1 MTQVYSRVSD
11 LIYNETFDPVAKSES
26 ICLVIAF
33 ASMNGLRMHQLD
45 VTTAFLNGG
54 LEEEMYDK
62 QPEGFV
68 VEGQE
73 HLVCKPKR
81 SLYGFKQYPRCGNQV
96 LNTQL
101 MEVGFKQTPSD
112 PCIYTHHYQ
121 MVYMFW
127 LFT

>member
-1 MTQVYSRVSD
+1 MTQGHSQVSD
-11 LIYNETFDPVAKSES
+11 LIYDETFGPVARSES

-33 ASMNGLRMHQLD
+33 ASKNRLKMHQLD

-54 LEEEMYDK
+54 LDEVMYDK

-68 VEGQE
+68 IEGQE

-81 SLYGFKQYPRCGNQV
+81 RLYGFKQYPRCGNQV

-101 MEVGFKQTPSD
+101 MEVEFKQTPSD
-112 PCIYTHHYQ
+112 PCIDTHTSLSDGLY
-121 MVYMFW
+121 V
-127 LFT
+127 LAV